1 MQKKRRLRSED
12 DEYYTNDNELDE
24 KSSLN
29 TGDKLHAGRVRLTY
43 ATVAITLLCLGWA
56 FVGASGP
63 QFLSPGP
70 LISAHST
77 IEDCGACHTQPA
89 PGKFGW
95 LQRVMHDSRSNDVQA
110 CISCHKVNGDVTF
123 AHTAKESELH
133 ASQLKLLEFS
143 DQIPKPLSAK
153 LRNIMFPEMNS
164 RTHNLLCAN
173 CHQEHQ
179 GADFNLEAISNEQCQ
194 SCHVVQFDSFEGN
207 HPAFDD
213 FPFKRRTRLIYDHA
227 GHFSRHFP
235 ATSENDPQRAIPDS
249 CSSCHT
255 NQKDKRHM
263 MLTSFDKTCSGCH
276 LGQIRGEDR
285 ASDSKGIAF
294 LTLPGVDVRT
304 LNERNAAI
312 GEWPESSE
320 AEITPFMKVLLS
332 RDQARAELLK
342 EIGKI
347 DLLDLTQATDQEIET
362 VTRFVWEIK
371 GRIYAAVSGA
381 ETDVLA
387 DLPLDLIVAGQ
398 REWLPNLWSEMA
410 SRGEPAATPVPAFAP
425 VESTVNPES
434 WAEYGGWYRQD
445 FAIRYRPVGHKD
457 QFIRTW
463 VTLTAPHVRDAGSN
477 PAAEIF
483 TLLTAKDA
491 PGACMKCHSVDAIV
505 GQGRKVNWLPGSP
518 DAKHGR
524 FTTFTHEPHFGALKH
539 EDKGCLTCHRLQK
552 GVPFGGNFEHGDP
565 ESFVPSFSQV
575 DKELCQ
581 TCHKRGVA
589 RQDCMLCHKYHIN
602 GIVTPIMETKL
613 PKQ

>member
-1 MQKKRRLRSED
+1 MR
-12 DEYYTNDNELDE
+12 
-24 KSSLN
+24 N
-29 TGDKLHAGRVRLTY
+29 TGVAFSASGGHVHHAGRVRLTF
-43 ATVAITLLCLGWA
+43 ATVAITLLCLAAA
-56 FVGASGP
+56 FVGTDGQ

-77 IEDCGACHTQPA
+77 IEDCGACHTRPT
-89 PGKFGW
+89 PGKYGW
-95 LQRVMHDSRSNDVQA
+95 LQRITHDDRANDVLA
-110 CISCHKVNGDVTF
+110 CIKCHKVNGDVRF
-123 AHTAKESELH
+123 AHTAQESELH

-153 LRNIMFPEMNS
+153 LRNIMFPAMNS

-179 GADFNLEAISNEQCQ
+179 GADFNLEAISNDQCQ

-207 HPAFDD
+207 HPAFGD

-235 ATSENDPQRAIPDS
+235 ATSENDPGKAIPDS

-255 NQKDKRHM
+255 SQKDKRHM

-285 ASDSKGIAF
+285 VSGSKGIAF

-304 LNERNAAI
+304 LRERNAAI
-312 GEWPESSE
+312 GEWPDSSE

-332 RDQARAELLK
+332 RDRERSELLK
-342 EIGKI
+342 EIGRI
-347 DLLDLTQATDQEIET
+347 DLLDLTQATDREIET
-362 VTRFVWEIK
+362 VTRFIWEIK
-371 GRIYAAVSGA
+371 GRVHAAVTSA
-381 ETDVLA
+381 ETDMLA
-387 DLPLDLIVAGQ
+387 DLPLDLIVAAQ
-398 REWLPNLWSEMA
+398 REWLPNLWNEMA
-410 SRGEPAATPVPAFAP
+410 VRAEAGAAPAFVP
-425 VESTVNPES
+425 IESSVNPES
-434 WAEYGGWYRQD
+434 WAEYGGWYRHD

-457 QFIRTW
+457 QFMRTW
-463 VTLTAPHVRDAGSN
+463 LTLTAPHARESEST

-483 TLLTAKDA
+483 ALLTAKNG
-491 PGACMKCHSVDAIV
+491 PGECMKCHSVDAIP
-505 GQGRKVNWLPGSP
+505 GQGHKVNWSPGSP
-518 DAKHGR
+518 ETKHGR
-524 FTTFTHEPHFGALKH
+524 FTTFTHEPHFGALKN
-539 EDKGCLTCHRLQK
+539 EDKGCLTCHRLQR
-552 GVPFGGNFEHGDP
+552 GVPYGQNFEQGNP
-565 ESFVPSFSQV
+565 QSFVPAFSQV
-575 DKELCQ
+575 DKELCK

-589 RQDCMLCHKYHIN
+589 RQDCMLCQKYHIN

>member
-1 MQKKRRLRSED
+1 MRKQSKVRNSGV
-12 DEYYTNDNELDE
+12 TF
-24 KSSLN
+24 SASG
-29 TGDKLHAGRVRLTY
+29 GDVLHAGRVRLTV
-43 ATVAITLLCLGWA
+43 ATVTITLLCLAGV
-56 FVGASGP
+56 FVGTDG
-63 QFLSPGP
+63 QHFLSPGP

-77 IEDCGACHTQPA
+77 IEDCGACHTQPT
-89 PGKFGW
+89 PGKYGW
-95 LQRVMHDSRSNDVQA
+95 LQRIMHDDRSNDVQA
-110 CISCHKVNGDVTF
+110 CIKCHRVNGNVTF
-123 AHTAKESELH
+123 AHTAQKSELE
-133 ASQLKLLEFS
+133 AAQQRLLKIS

-153 LRNIMFPEMNS
+153 LRNIIFPAMKL

-179 GADFNLEAISNEQCQ
+179 GADFNLEAISNDQCQ
-194 SCHVVQFDSFEGN
+194 ACHVVQFDSFEGN

-235 ATSENDPQRAIPDS
+235 ATSEDNPHRAIPDS

-255 NQKDKRHM
+255 SQKDKRHM

-276 LGQIRGEDR
+276 LGQILGDGRVSGP
-285 ASDSKGIAF
+285 KGIAF

-304 LNERNAAI
+304 LKERNAAI
-312 GEWPESSE
+312 GEWPESSV
-320 AEITPFMKVLLS
+320 AEITSFMKVLLS
-332 RDQARAELLK
+332 RDLAHAELLK
-342 EIGKI
+342 EIGEL

-362 VTRFVWEIK
+362 VTRFIWELK
-371 GRIYAAVSGA
+371 GRVYAAVSGA

-387 DLPLDLIVAGQ
+387 DLPLDLIVAAQ
-398 REWLPNLWSEMA
+398 REWLPNLWNEMA
-410 SRGEPAATPVPAFAP
+410 SRGEGATAPTPAFAP

-445 FAIRYRPVGHKD
+445 FAILYRPVGHKD
-457 QFIRTW
+457 QFMRTW
-463 VTLTAPHVRDAGSN
+463 LTLTAPHARASGST

-483 TLLTAKDA
+483 AFLTAKNG
-491 PGACMKCHSVDAIV
+491 PGECMKCHSVDSIT
-505 GQGRKVNWLPGSP
+505 GEGRKVNWSPGSP
-518 DAKHGR
+518 EAKQGR
-524 FTTFTHEPHFGALKH
+524 FTTFIHEPHFGALKDK
-539 EDKGCLTCHRLQK
+539 DKGCLTCHRLQQ
-552 GVPFGGNFEHGDP
+552 GVPHGKTFEQGDP
-565 ESFVPSFSQV
+565 HSFVTAFSQV